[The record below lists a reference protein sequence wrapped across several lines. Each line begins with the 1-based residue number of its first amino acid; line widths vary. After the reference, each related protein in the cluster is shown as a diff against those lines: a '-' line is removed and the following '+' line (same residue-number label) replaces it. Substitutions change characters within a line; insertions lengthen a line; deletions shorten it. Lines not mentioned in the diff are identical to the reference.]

1 MEKNYS
7 SFAHLSDEEIYERLR
22 SGFSTQNW
30 LGKRVLVLIPDTT
43 RTAPVGK
50 LFRMINDLLLKDVN
64 KLDYLV
70 ALGTHKG
77 LTPEEQQNL
86 IGMSAAECKKVYP
99 NVEIFNHEWDK
110 PENLVILGTLSANEI
125 SKASNCLLSEEIPV
139 QVNRKLLDYD
149 LVMICGPVFPHEVA
163 GFSGGNKYLFP
174 GVSGPEMIN
183 FTHWLGALITS
194 YEIIGTIRTPVRDL
208 IDSAASL
215 LPTPLLY
222 CSFVTDK
229 NGIFGLVVGNNTE
242 SWREAAGM
250 SASVHVRYLQKPL
263 KKVISIL
270 PEMYDELW
278 TGAKGMYK
286 LEPVVADG
294 GELILYAPHI
304 QEVSFTH
311 GKVINEIGYHIRDY
325 FLENWEN
332 FKDYPLSV
340 LAHSTHL
347 KGQGHMHL
355 GQEKP
360 RINVS
365 LATGISPEVCKQIN
379 LTYCDPGSLVLE
391 KIKNDK
397 SDEVLLVEN
406 AGEVLYRLEKN

>member
-7 SFAHLSDEEIYERLR
+7 SFLRLSDEEIYGRLR
-22 SGFSTQNW
+22 NGFSTQNW
-30 LGKRVLVLIPDTT
+30 QGKRVLVLIPDTT
-43 RTAPVGK
+43 RTAPVAK
-50 LFRMINDLLLKDVN
+50 LFRMINELLLNAVD
-64 KLDYLV
+64 KLDYMV

-77 LTPEEQQNL
+77 LTSAEQNTL
-86 IGMSAAECKKVYP
+86 IGMSEAERKKVYP

-110 PENLVILGTLSANEI
+110 PENLVTLGTFSAEEI
-125 SKASNCLLSEEIPV
+125 SKASKGLLSEEIPV
-139 QVNRKLLDYD
+139 QVNRKLLEYD
-149 LVMICGPVFPHEVA
+149 LVLICGPVFPHEVA

-194 YEIIGTIRTPVRDL
+194 YEIIGTVQTPVRDL

-229 NGIFGLVVGNNTE
+229 KGIFELFVGNNTE
-242 SWREAAGM
+242 SWCEAAGI
-250 SASVHVRYLQKPL
+250 SANAHVRYLQKPV

-304 QEVSFTH
+304 QEISFTH
-311 GKVINEIGYHIRDY
+311 GKIIKEIGYHIRDY
-325 FLENWEN
+325 FLNNWEY
-332 FKDYPLSV
+332 FKDYPLGV

-347 KGQGHMHL
+347 KGQGYMHL
-355 GQEKP
+355 GKEKP

-379 LTYCDPGSLVLE
+379 LSYLDPGSLVLDE
-391 KIKNDK
+391 IKNNK
-397 SDEVLLVEN
+397 PEETLLVEN
-406 AGEVLYRLEKN
+406 AGEILYRLERN